1 MAQYNTLNVRL
12 SNSLLKELKSGI
24 KNVSGV
30 TTWSAQV
37 ADYFDIYC

>member
-12 SNSLLKELKSGI
+12 SNSLLKELKSEI

-30 TTWSAQV
+30 TLIV
-37 ADYFDIYC
+37 IDYQSW